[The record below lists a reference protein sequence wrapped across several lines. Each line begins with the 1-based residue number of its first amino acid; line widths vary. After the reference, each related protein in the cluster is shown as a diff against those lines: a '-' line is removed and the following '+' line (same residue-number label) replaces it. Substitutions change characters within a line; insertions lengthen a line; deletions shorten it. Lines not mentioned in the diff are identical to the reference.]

1 MNLEKR
7 EATVLESKKTIN
19 KLVKSAQESRQLL
32 ENTLNVKLRYE
43 EIIKALMDN
52 EKQKVTKS
60 VQEIIKS
67 TQASK
72 QVQINKTKP
81 VVKSSTV
88 TIVDANDISP

>member
-1 MNLEKR
+1 
-7 EATVLESKKTIN
+7 
-19 KLVKSAQESRQLL
+19 
-32 ENTLNVKLRYE
+32 
-43 EIIKALMDN
+43 MDN